1 MRQKWTRV
9 LAALLI
15 VMMLIPVVAT
25 ISVSAEVAED
35 ETINID
41 DIVNLYTLRRLD
53 AAPPMGSKVSKDANV
68 TDEAGMLASEPF
80 EVTRT
85 GDKYLY
91 IGPCPDPRIEANWK
105 KLDYIVYWYKKD
117 GTYTSQKKLMDLGN
131 LNSDGVTYGNI
142 VGEFEDGSVILKV
155 LISSSYKYAAIKV
168 PNKYAEF
175 MLVTSERP
183 FTVEEYFAYAE
194 QQGWAVN
201 GVLRPMPPTYA
212 DEAPEGYEGLWNLF
226 PRQDEYDA
234 SLTQQAASDKY
245 KLSDNIRV
253 QEGDVITIGGIN
265 AKESK
270 AILYAYGD
278 VWKDGTFNEIK
289 QYKKT
294 DANMKLVETLENDFA
309 IYSFTVPKGVSNIKI
324 RTQLGIYNNGDIF
337 VTRNQPFTSL
347 QLREVLGIAEDSDE
361 VKAHPF
367 YGKKALLVGD
377 SIFYGAYDTPAS
389 YGTPATSFARRLEL
403 ATGLISTNVS
413 YPGASVGKTGLKNVV
428 WEYDL
433 LKTALIAKKNY
444 DMVIFQGGINDALK
458 NVPVGEAL
466 AADTDRNILLDES
479 RVATFAGGLQLMF
492 HDAKIKWPEAE
503 LYYIANCKTADTATN
518 SADMTAYY
526 AQAKALCQ
534 AYGVHYIDL
543 YNDAELY
550 QTFDYENAELFAD
563 DKFTPTSATY
573 DLIFPTILR
582 LFNQT
587 SEGKVEESV
596 SFGSSNLSNE
606 ATSLDIPVSLSCKNA
621 SGVCKNADRAGDC
634 CTKASAWNT
643 FWNTIINFFRKLF
656 GQPELCVCGEMIE
669 QKK

>member
-15 VMMLIPVVAT
+15 VMMLIPTLFALA
-25 ISVSAEVAED
+25 VSAENEVDKTE
-35 ETINID
+35 NKID
-41 DIVNLYTLRRLD
+41 ISDIVNLYELNKLNASPNTE
-53 AAPPMGSKVSKDANV
+53 KVAGAKDKDPTV
-68 TDEAGMLASEPF
+68 EDGMLASKPF
-80 EVTRT
+80 AVTT
-85 GDKYLY
+85 DGDKYIY
-91 IGPCPDPRIEANWK
+91 VGPCADPEK
-105 KLDYIVYWYKKD
+105 FGLDDYIVYWYKKD
-117 GTYTSQKKLMDLGN
+117 GSYYGAKSIYELKGDVESGGN
-131 LNSDGVTYGNI
+131 V
-142 VGEFEDGSVILKV
+142 VGRFENGSVILRIK
-155 LISSSYKYAAIKV
+155 INQKSYQKFAAIKV
-168 PNKYAEF
+168 PNAYSDI
-175 MLVTSERP
+175 MLITCERP

-265 AKESK
+265 AKEPK

-347 QLREVLGIAEDSDE
+347 QLREVLEIAEDSDA

-367 YGKKALLVGD
+367 YGKKALFVGD

-403 ATGLISTNVS
+403 ATGLVSTNVS

-433 LKTALIAKKNY
+433 LKTALITKKNY

-466 AADTDRNILLDES
+466 TADTDRNILLDES

-492 HDAKIKWPEAE
+492 HDTKIKWPEAE
-503 LYYIANCKTADTATN
+503 LYYIANYKTADIAT
-518 SADMTAYY
+518 SGADMTAYY